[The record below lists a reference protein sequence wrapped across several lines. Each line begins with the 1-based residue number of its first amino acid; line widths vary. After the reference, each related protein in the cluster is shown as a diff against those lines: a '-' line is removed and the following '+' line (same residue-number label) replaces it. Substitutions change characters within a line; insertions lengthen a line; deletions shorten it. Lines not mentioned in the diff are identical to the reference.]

1 MKQSRHMGW
10 GGREWIQK
18 RTQEAEGAE
27 KLHISPTIPRI
38 YSQALLEPP
47 GPPTL
52 ACLPPD
58 SEQVSSWC
66 LASISKPTEGK
77 EVGHRETHSHPTQQ
91 PLNEEW
97 TNPLVF
103 YFIAGSP
110 LVWSPQRRLH
120 WLSPNRAPCFTLCPS
135 HCLLSLP
142 SADGDL
148 TLRHKPIC
156 VAVCLPT

>member
-1 MKQSRHMGW
+1 MGVGRQRMNSETDS
-10 GGREWIQK
+10 GGRRGRE
-18 RTQEAEGAE
+18 TSHLSYDSA
-27 KLHISPTIPRI
+27 RI

-52 ACLPPD
+52 VCLPPD

-66 LASISKPTEGK
+66 LASTSKPTEGK
-77 EVGHRETHSHPTQQ
+77 EVGHRETHIHPTQQ
-91 PLNEEW
+91 PLNDEW
-97 TNPLVF
+97 TNPLLVF

-110 LVWSPQRRLH
+110 LVWSLQRRLH
-120 WLSPNRAPCFTLCPS
+120 WLSPNRAPSFTLCPS